1 MSGSSVKPDKSFKVL
16 IIGPGALGTFFFT
29 KLNNCGNKVH
39 IWGNPEHIT
48 KALKVQLTLIEND
61 KRITRNTYINPTP
74 QDLNTENK
82 FDIVLVCVKAYSLE
96 KIKKSLQYLHS
107 NYFVFPQNGTGF
119 EEAIFSNL
127 KGKPVRAVV
136 TYGLHKEGQWITRVA
151 GKGRVYI
158 QEDFSE
164 LAEIMQNCGIEIQ
177 TVYDINPLVMQKLIV
192 NAVINPLTAILRV
205 KNGDLIRIPILRE
218 LVKQVVVES
227 TKVLN
232 TKGNNFNL
240 SEIEQVVFEVIE
252 KTRHNISSMLQDIL
266 SGRPTEIDYI
276 NGAIIKIANEQK
288 MNAPINLALYKLV
301 KAIETLNL
309 A

>member
-1 MSGSSVKPDKSFKVL
+1 MSGSSVKPDKSLKVL

-29 KLNNCGNKVH
+29 KLKNCGNKVY
-39 IWGNPEHIT
+39 IWGNPEHII

-61 KRITRNTYINPTP
+61 KRITTNTYVKPTP
-74 QDLNTENK
+74 QDLYTENK
-82 FDIVLVCVKAYSLE
+82 FDIVFVCVKVYSLE

-119 EEAIFSNL
+119 EDTIFRNL
-127 KGKPVRAVV
+127 KGRAVRVVV
-136 TYGLHKEGQWITRVA
+136 TYGLHKEGKWITRVA

-158 QEDFSE
+158 QEDFSD
-164 LAEIMQNCGIEIQ
+164 LSKIMQNCGIETQ

-205 KNGDLIRIPILRE
+205 KNGDLIRNPILKE
-218 LVKQVVVES
+218 LVKQIVQES
-227 TKVLN
+227 TKIIN
-232 TKGNNFNL
+232 TQGINFNL
-240 SEIEQVVFEVIE
+240 NEMEEVVFEVIE
-252 KTRHNISSMLQDIL
+252 KTKNNISSMLQDIL

-276 NGAIIKIANEQK
+276 TGLILKIAKEQRI
-288 MNAPINLALYKLV
+288 NAPLNLTLYKLV
-301 KAIETLNL
+301 KVIETLNQ